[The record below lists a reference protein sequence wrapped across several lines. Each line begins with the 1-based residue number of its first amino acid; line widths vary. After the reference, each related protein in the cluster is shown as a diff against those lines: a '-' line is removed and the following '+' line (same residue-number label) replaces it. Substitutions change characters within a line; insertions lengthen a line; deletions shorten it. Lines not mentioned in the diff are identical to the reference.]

1 MAPKKN
7 DLLDLLKILI
17 GDSSFSLLKEVVVPR
32 PLLGLGAIPGLLVG
46 LGTHAAY
53 TVSDR
58 DGIIIITG
66 RIIIIMVSFRKS
78 VDEEGVDGPRIVR
91 RARPITCCRVRFT
104 MRCMCKG
111 VGE

>member
-7 DLLDLLKILI
+7 DLLDLLKMLI
-17 GDSSFSLLKEVVVPR
+17 GDSSFSSLEEVVVPR

-46 LGTHAAY
+46 LDTHAAAN

-66 RIIIIMVSFRKS
+66 RIIIPSFRKS